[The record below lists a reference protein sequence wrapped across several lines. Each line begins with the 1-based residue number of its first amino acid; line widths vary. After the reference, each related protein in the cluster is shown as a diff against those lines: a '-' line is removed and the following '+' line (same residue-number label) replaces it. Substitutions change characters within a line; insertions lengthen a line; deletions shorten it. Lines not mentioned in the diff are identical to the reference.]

1 MEGTVKISAF
11 SLICAKIEFGYFVNS
26 KSLHTVILD
35 HRLDKRIANMPSVI
49 KYISIL
55 TETF

>member
-11 SLICAKIEFGYFVNS
+11 SLICAKIEFGYFINAG
-26 KSLHTVILD
+26 SLHTVILN
-35 HRLDKRIANMPSVI
+35 HRLEKRIASMPSAI
-49 KYISIL
+49 KYSSIL

>member
-1 MEGTVKISAF
+1 MKISAF

-26 KSLHTVILD
+26 GSLHTVILD

>member
-1 MEGTVKISAF
+1 MKIFTF

-26 KSLHTVILD
+26 GSLHTVILE